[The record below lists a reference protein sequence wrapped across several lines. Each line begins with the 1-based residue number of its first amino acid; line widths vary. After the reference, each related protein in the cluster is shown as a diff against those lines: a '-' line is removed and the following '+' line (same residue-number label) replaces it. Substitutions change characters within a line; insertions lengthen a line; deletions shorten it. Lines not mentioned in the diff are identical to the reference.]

1 LVPLQGTLA
10 GVIADLRSILPSEA
24 VLEPQGRYLA
34 DLMGRGVQGFADA
47 VVLPSTAEEAAA
59 VMRWCYEHDVP
70 LTARG
75 GGTGLAGGAIPV
87 QGGVVVGLERLNRI
101 RQFDPLLWRMHVEAG
116 VTTADVQRLARESGL
131 RFPPDPGAAEISQI
145 GGNIACNAGGPHAF
159 KYGVTGH
166 WVTGLEVIVPPGE
179 IVTVGGPIR
188 KDVAGYDLKSL
199 LVGSEGT
206 LGIVTAAWLRLIP
219 APELELPVIGLY
231 RDADAGV
238 SAIERVL
245 ASGVVPAAVEYLDGV
260 TLSYSGDAYPFGI
273 PEGAAFMVVTEADGA
288 ADEARH
294 VASELASA
302 LEDGA
307 VAVHA
312 PTEPSDVA
320 ELWRWRGGAAFAI
333 LAQRGGAYSEDI
345 AVPLDRLRDIARE
358 TLEIGNR
365 HDVPAL
371 SFGHAG
377 DGNIHSTFLFS
388 PDDLAEEQRA
398 DEACHELFA
407 LALRLGGTVTGE
419 HGIGWLKRGQLEHQ
433 LGPVGYDL
441 HLRLKQAFD
450 PKNLLNPA
458 KKR

>member
-1 LVPLQGTLA
+1 VTLA
-10 GVIADLRSILPSEA
+10 DVLPAEA
-24 VLEPQGRYLA
+24 IVEPKGRYLA
-34 DLMGRGVQGFADA
+34 DLMGRGVQGTADA
-47 VVLPSTAEEAAA
+47 VVLPSSAEEVAAA
-59 VMRWCYEHDVP
+59 MRWCYENDVP

-87 QGGVVVGLERLNRI
+87 QGGIVIGFERLNRI
-101 RQFDPLLWRMHVEAG
+101 RQFDPLLWRIQVEAG
-116 VTTADVQRLARESGL
+116 VTTGDVHRLARENGL

-166 WVTGLEVIVPPGE
+166 WVTGLEAVIPPGE
-179 IVTVGGPIR
+179 IVTFGGPIR
-188 KDVAGYDLKSL
+188 KDVAGYDLRSL

-206 LGIVTAAWLRLIP
+206 LGLVTAAWLRLVP

-231 RDADAGV
+231 RDAEAGI

-245 ASGVVPAAVEYLDGV
+245 ASGVVPAAIEYLDGV
-260 TLSYSGDAYPFGI
+260 TLSYSGDAYPFGLP
-273 PEGAAFMVVTEADGA
+273 PEAAFMVITEADGA
-288 ADEARH
+288 AAEARR
-294 VASELASA
+294 VAAELRDA
-302 LEDGA
+302 LADDA

-312 PTEPSDVA
+312 PTEPSEVS

-333 LAQRGGAYSEDI
+333 LAQRGGAFSEDI
-345 AVPLDRLRDIARE
+345 AVPLDRLRDVARE
-358 TLEIGNR
+358 TLEIGAR

-377 DGNIHSTFLFS
+377 DGNIHSTFLFA
-388 PDDLAEEQRA
+388 PEDLDEEQRA
-398 DEACHELFA
+398 DDACHELFQ

-433 LGPVGYDL
+433 LGPTGYDL
-441 HLRLKQAFD
+441 HLRVKEAFD
-450 PKNLLNPA
+450 PKNLLNPG

>member
-1 LVPLQGTLA
+1 MDLA
-10 GVIADLRSILPSEA
+10 SVIPPEA
-24 VLEPQGRYLA
+24 IVEPQGRYLA
-34 DLMGRGVQGFADA
+34 DLMGRGVQGMADA
-47 VVLPSTAEEAAA
+47 VVLPSTTEEVAA
-59 VMRWCYEHDVP
+59 VMRWCYENDVP

-87 QGGVVVGLERLNRI
+87 TGGIVMGFERLNKVR
-101 RQFDPLLWRMHVEAG
+101 RFDPLLWRMHVEAG
-116 VTTADVQRLARESGL
+116 VTTGDVQRLARENGL
-131 RFPPDPGAAEISQI
+131 RFPPDPGAAEISQV

-166 WVTGLEVIVPPGE
+166 WVTGIEAVIPPGE
-179 IVTVGGPIR
+179 IVTIGGPLR
-188 KDVAGYDLKSL
+188 KDVAAYDLKSL

-206 LGIVTAAWLRLIP
+206 LGLVTAAWLRLVP

-245 ASGVVPAAVEYLDGV
+245 ASGVVPAAVEYLDA
-260 TLSYSGDAYPFGI
+260 TLLSYSGDAYPFGL
-273 PEGAAFMVVTEADGA
+273 PAEAAFMVITEADGA
-288 ADEARH
+288 ESEARR
-294 VASELASA
+294 VAAELQGA
-302 LEDGA
+302 LAEDA

-312 PTEPSDVA
+312 PAEPNDVA
-320 ELWRWRGGAAFAI
+320 ELWRWRAGAAFAI

-345 AVPLDRLRDIARE
+345 AVPLDRLRDVARE
-358 TLEIGNR
+358 TLEIGER
-365 HDVPAL
+365 HGIPAL

-388 PDDLAEEQRA
+388 PEDLDEEQRA
-398 DEACHELFA
+398 DEACQELFD
-407 LALRLGGTVTGE
+407 LALRLGGTVSGE
-419 HGIGWLKRGQLEHQ
+419 HGIGWLKRGQLERQ
-433 LGPVGYDL
+433 LGPIGYDL

-450 PKNLLNPA
+450 PKNLLNPG

>member
-1 LVPLQGTLA
+1 VTLE
-10 GVIADLRSILPSEA
+10 DILPREA
-24 VLEPQGRYLA
+24 IVEPQGRYLA

-47 VVLPSTAEEAAA
+47 VVLPSSSEEVAA
-59 VMRWCYEHDVP
+59 VMRYCYEHDVP

-87 QGGVVVGLERLNRI
+87 QGGVVIGFERLNRV

-131 RFPPDPGAAEISQI
+131 RFPPDPGAAELSQI

-166 WVTGLEVIVPPGE
+166 WVTGIEAVIPPGE
-179 IVTVGGPIR
+179 IVRVGGPVR
-188 KDVAGYDLKSL
+188 KDVAGYDLRSL

-206 LGIVTAAWLRLIP
+206 IGLVTAAWLRLVP
-219 APELELPVIGLY
+219 APELELPVVGFY

-260 TLSYSGDAYPFGI
+260 TLRFAGDAYPFGV
-273 PEGAAFMVVTEADGA
+273 PDDASFMVITEADGA
-288 ADEARH
+288 EAEARRVAAELQDALADE
-294 VASELASA
+294 
-302 LEDGA
+302 A

-312 PTEPSDVA
+312 PSDPADVA
-320 ELWRWRGGAAFAI
+320 ELWRWRAGAAFAI

-345 AVPLDRLRDIARE
+345 AVPLDRLRDVASE
-358 TLEIGNR
+358 TLAIGER
-365 HDVPAL
+365 HGVPAL

-388 PDDLAEEQRA
+388 PEDLDEEQRA
-398 DEACHELFA
+398 DAACHELFE

-441 HLRLKQAFD
+441 HLRIKQAFD
-450 PKNLLNPA
+450 PKNLLNPG

>member
-1 LVPLQGTLA
+1 MELA
-10 GVIADLRSILPSEA
+10 DVLPAEA
-24 VLEPQGRYLA
+24 IVEAKGRFLA
-34 DLMGRGVQGFADA
+34 DLMGRGVQGTADA
-47 VVLPSTAEEAAA
+47 VVLPSTVDEVAA
-59 VMRWCYEHDVP
+59 VMRFCYENDVP

-87 QGGVVVGLERLNRI
+87 QGGVVIGFERLNKV

-116 VTTADVQRLARESGL
+116 VTTGDIHRLARENGL

-166 WVTGLEVIVPPGE
+166 WVTGIEAVIPPGE
-179 IVTVGGPIR
+179 IVTFGGPIR

-206 LGIVTAAWLRLIP
+206 LGLVTAAWLRLVP

-231 RDADAGV
+231 RDADAGI

-245 ASGVVPAAVEYLDGV
+245 ASGVVPAAIEYLDGV
-260 TLSYSGDAYPFGI
+260 TLSYSGEAYPFDL
-273 PEGAAFMVVTEADGA
+273 PAEAAFMVITEADGA
-288 ADEARH
+288 EAEARH
-294 VASELASA
+294 VASELRDA
-302 LEDGA
+302 LADDALA
-307 VAVHA
+307 VQA
-312 PTEPSDVA
+312 PVEPSDVA

-345 AVPLDRLRDIARE
+345 AVPLDRLRDVARE
-358 TLEIGNR
+358 TLEIGAR

-388 PDDLAEEQRA
+388 PEDLDEEQRA
-398 DEACHELFA
+398 DDACHELFE

-433 LGPVGYDL
+433 LGPAGYDL
-441 HLRLKQAFD
+441 HVRLKQAFD
-450 PKNLLNPA
+450 PKNLLNPG

>member
-1 LVPLQGTLA
+1 VNLA
-10 GVIADLRSILPSEA
+10 DVLPAEA
-24 VLEPQGRYLA
+24 IVEPKGRYLA
-34 DLMGRGVQGFADA
+34 DLMGRGVQGTAAA
-47 VVLPSTAEEAAA
+47 VVLPSTVDEVAA
-59 VMRWCYEHDVP
+59 VLRWCYENDVP

-87 QGGVVVGLERLNRI
+87 SGGVVVGFERLNRV
-101 RQFDPLLWRMHVEAG
+101 RQFDPLLWRIHVEAG
-116 VTTADVQRLARESGL
+116 VTTGDIHRLARENGL
-131 RFPPDPGAAEISQI
+131 RFPPDPGAAELSQI

-166 WVTGLEVIVPPGE
+166 WVTGIEAVIPPGE
-179 IVTVGGPIR
+179 IVTFGGPIR

-206 LGIVTAAWLRLIP
+206 LGLVTAAWLRLVP

-231 RDADAGV
+231 RDADAGI

-260 TLSYSGDAYPFGI
+260 TLSYSGDAYPFGL
-273 PEGAAFMVVTEADGA
+273 PAEAAFMVITEADGA
-288 ADEARH
+288 ESEARR
-294 VASELASA
+294 VAAELQDA
-302 LEDGA
+302 LADDA

-312 PTEPSDVA
+312 PTDPGEVA
-320 ELWRWRGGAAFAI
+320 DLWRWRGGAAFAI
-333 LAQRGGAYSEDI
+333 LAQRGGAFSEDI
-345 AVPLDRLRDIARE
+345 AVPLDRLRDVARE
-358 TLEIGNR
+358 TLEIGAR

-388 PDDLAEEQRA
+388 PENLDEEQRA
-398 DEACHELFA
+398 DDACHELFE

-419 HGIGWLKRGQLEHQ
+419 HGIGWLKRGQLQRQ
-433 LGPVGYDL
+433 LGPAGYDL
-441 HLRLKQAFD
+441 HLRVKQALD
-450 PKNLLNPA
+450 PKNLLNPG

>member
-1 LVPLQGTLA
+1 VTLA
-10 GVIADLRSILPSEA
+10 DVVAPDSI
-24 VLEPQGRYLA
+24 VEPQGRFLT
-34 DLMGRGVQGFADA
+34 DLMGRGVVGTAEA
-47 VVLPSTAEEAAA
+47 VVFPSTTEEVAA
-59 VMRWCYEHDVP
+59 VMRWCYENDTP

-87 QGGVVVGLERLNRI
+87 EGGILLCLDRLNRV

-116 VTTADVQRLARESGL
+116 VTTGDVQRLARESGL
-131 RFPPDPGAAEISQI
+131 RFPPDPGAAELSQI

-166 WVTGLEVIVPPGE
+166 WVTGLEAVIPPGE
-179 IVTVGGPIR
+179 VITVGGPLR
-188 KDVAGYDLKSL
+188 KDVAAYDLKSL
-199 LVGSEGT
+199 LIGSEGT
-206 LGIVTAAWLRLIP
+206 LGIITAAWLRLIP
-219 APELELPVIGLY
+219 APELELPVVGLY

-245 ASGVVPAAVEYLDGV
+245 ASGVVPAAIEYLDGV
-260 TLSYSGDAYPFGI
+260 TLEYSGGAYPFGI
-273 PEGAAFMVVTEADGA
+273 PAEGTFMVITEADGSR
-288 ADEARH
+288 DEAAR
-294 VASELASA
+294 VAGELREA
-302 LEDGA
+302 LAEDA

-312 PTEPSDVA
+312 PTDSGEVA
-320 ELWRWRGGAAFAI
+320 DLWRWRGGVAFAI
-333 LAQRGGAYSEDI
+333 IAQRGGAYSEDI
-345 AVPLDRLRDIARE
+345 AVPLDRLRDVARE
-358 TLEIGNR
+358 TLEIAER
-365 HDVPAL
+365 HGVPGL

-388 PDDLAEEQRA
+388 TDDPDEERRA
-398 DEACHELFA
+398 DAACHELFE

-433 LGPVGYDL
+433 LGTQAYDL

-450 PKNLLNPA
+450 PKNLLNPG

>member
-1 LVPLQGTLA
+1 MGLA
-10 GVIADLRSILPSEA
+10 DVLPAEA
-24 VLEPQGRYLA
+24 IVEPKGRYLA
-34 DLMGRGVQGFADA
+34 DLMGRGVQGTADA
-47 VVLPSTAEEAAA
+47 VVLPSTADEVAAA
-59 VMRWCYEHDVP
+59 MRWCYENDVA

-87 QGGVVVGLERLNRI
+87 AGGVVIGFERLNRV
-101 RQFDPLLWRMHVEAG
+101 RQFDPLLWRIHVEAG
-116 VTTADVQRLARESGL
+116 VTTGDIQRLARENGL

-166 WVTGLEVIVPPGE
+166 WVTGIEAVIPPGE
-179 IVTVGGPIR
+179 IVTFGGPIR

-206 LGIVTAAWLRLIP
+206 LGLVTAAWLRLVP

-231 RDADAGV
+231 RDADAGI

-245 ASGVVPAAVEYLDGV
+245 ASGVVPAAVEYLDGI
-260 TLSYSGDAYPFGI
+260 TLSYSGDAYPFGLP
-273 PEGAAFMVVTEADGA
+273 PEAAFMVITEADGA
-288 ADEARH
+288 EAEARR
-294 VASELASA
+294 VAGELREA
-302 LEDGA
+302 LADDA

-312 PTEPSDVA
+312 PTEPGEVS

-345 AVPLDRLRDIARE
+345 AVPLDRLRDVARE
-358 TLEIGNR
+358 TLEIGER

-388 PDDLAEEQRA
+388 PENLDEEQRA
-398 DEACHELFA
+398 DDACHELFE

-433 LGPVGYDL
+433 LGPTGYDL
-441 HLRLKQAFD
+441 HLRVKQAFD
-450 PKNLLNPA
+450 PKNLLNPG

>member
-1 LVPLQGTLA
+1 VTLA
-10 GVIADLRSILPSEA
+10 DVLPAEA
-24 VLEPQGRYLA
+24 IVEPKGRYLA
-34 DLMGRGVQGFADA
+34 DLMGRGVQGTADA
-47 VVLPSTAEEAAA
+47 VVLPSTAEEVAA
-59 VMRWCYEHDVP
+59 VMRWCYEQEVP

-87 QGGVVVGLERLNRI
+87 QGGVVIGFERMNRV
-101 RQFDPLLWRMHVEAG
+101 RRFDPLLWRIQVEAG
-116 VTTADVQRLARESGL
+116 VTTGDIQRLARENGL
-131 RFPPDPGAAEISQI
+131 RFPPDPGAAEVSQI
-145 GGNIACNAGGPHAF
+145 GGNVACNAGGPHAF

-166 WVTGLEVIVPPGE
+166 WVTGIEAVIPPGE
-179 IVTVGGPIR
+179 VVTFGGPIR
-188 KDVAGYDLKSL
+188 KDVAGYDFKSL

-206 LGIVTAAWLRLIP
+206 LGLVTAAWLRLVP

-231 RDADAGV
+231 RDADAGI

-245 ASGVVPAAVEYLDGV
+245 ASGVVPAAIEYLDGV
-260 TLSYSGDAYPFGI
+260 TLSYAGDAYPFGVP
-273 PEGAAFMVVTEADGA
+273 PEGAFMVITEADGA
-288 ADEARH
+288 EAEARR
-294 VASELASA
+294 VAAELADA
-302 LEDGA
+302 LHEDA
-307 VAVHA
+307 VVVHA
-312 PTEPSDVA
+312 PTEPSEVA

-345 AVPLDRLRDIARE
+345 AVPLDRLRDVARE
-358 TLEIGNR
+358 TLEIGAR

-388 PDDLAEEQRA
+388 PENLDEEQRA
-398 DEACHELFA
+398 DDACHELFE

-433 LGPVGYDL
+433 LGATGYDL
-441 HLRLKQAFD
+441 HLRVKQAFD
-450 PKNLLNPA
+450 PKNLLNPG

>member
-1 LVPLQGTLA
+1 MSLA
-10 GVIADLRSILPSEA
+10 DVLPPEA
-24 VLEPQGRYLA
+24 IVEPQGRYLA
-34 DLMGRGVQGFADA
+34 DLMGRGVTGTADA
-47 VVLPSTAEEAAA
+47 VVLPSTTEEVAA

-87 QGGVVVGLERLNRI
+87 LGGVVIGFERLDKVR
-101 RQFDPLLWRMHVEAG
+101 RFDPLLWRMHVEAG
-116 VTTADVQRLARESGL
+116 VTTGDIQRLAKENGL

-166 WVTGLEVIVPPGE
+166 WVTGIEAVIPPGE
-179 IVTVGGPIR
+179 VVTVGGPIR

-206 LGIVTAAWLRLIP
+206 LGLVTAAWLRLIP

-231 RDADAGV
+231 RDAEDGV

-245 ASGVVPAAVEYLDGV
+245 ASGVVSSVVEYLDGV
-260 TLSYSGDAYPFGI
+260 TLTYAGGAYPFGI
-273 PEGAAFMVVTEADGA
+273 PGGAAFMVITEADGA
-288 ADEARH
+288 AAEAQR
-294 VASELASA
+294 VAAELQDA
-302 LEDGA
+302 LAENA

-312 PTEPSDVA
+312 PTAPSDVA
-320 ELWRWRGGAAFAI
+320 ELWRWRAGAAFAI

-345 AVPLDRLRDIARE
+345 AVPLDRLRDVARE
-358 TLEIGNR
+358 TLEIGAR
-365 HDVPAL
+365 HDVPSL

-388 PDDLAEEQRA
+388 PDDPEQERRA
-398 DEACHELFA
+398 DAACHELFE

-441 HLRLKQAFD
+441 HLRIKQAFD
-450 PKNLLNPA
+450 PKNLLNPG

>member
-1 LVPLQGTLA
+1 LDSV
-10 GVIADLRSILPSEA
+10 LPREA
-24 VLEPQGRYLA
+24 IVEPQGRYLA
-34 DLMGRGVQGFADA
+34 DLMGRGVQGTADA
-47 VVLPSTAEEAAA
+47 VVLPATVEEVAA
-59 VMRWCYEHDVP
+59 VMRWCYEHDVR

-87 QGGVVVGLERLNRI
+87 QGGIVIGFERLNRV

-116 VTTADVQRLARESGL
+116 VTTADVQRLARENGL
-131 RFPPDPGAAEISQI
+131 RFPPDPGAAELSQI

-166 WVTGLEVIVPPGE
+166 WVTGIEAVIPPGE
-179 IVTVGGPIR
+179 IVRVGGPLR

-206 LGIVTAAWLRLIP
+206 LGLVTAAWLRLVP
-219 APELELPVIGLY
+219 APELELPVVGFY

-245 ASGVVPAAVEYLDGV
+245 ASGVVPSAVEYLDGV
-260 TLSYSGDAYPFGI
+260 TLRFAGDAYPFGV
-273 PEGAAFMVVTEADGA
+273 PEEAAFMVITEADGA
-288 ADEARH
+288 EAEARR
-294 VASELASA
+294 VAAELREA
-302 LEDGA
+302 LAEDA
-307 VAVHA
+307 VTVHA
-312 PTEPSDVA
+312 PADPTEVA
-320 ELWRWRGGAAFAI
+320 ELWRWRAGAAFAI

-345 AVPLDRLRDIARE
+345 AVPLDRLRDVALE
-358 TLEIGNR
+358 TLAIGER
-365 HDVPAL
+365 HRVPAL

-388 PDDLAEEQRA
+388 PEDLDEEQRA
-398 DEACHELFA
+398 DDACHELFE

-441 HLRLKQAFD
+441 HLRIKQAFD
-450 PKNLLNPA
+450 PKGLLNPG

>member
-1 LVPLQGTLA
+1 MAWRRQGTLA
-10 GVIADLRSILPSEA
+10 RVELAE
-24 VLEPQGRYLA
+24 VLSPGSLVEPQGRYLA
-34 DLMGRGVQGFADA
+34 DLMGRGVHGTADA
-47 VVLPSTAEEAAA
+47 VVLPATTEEVAA

-87 QGGVVVGLERLNRI
+87 EGGVVIGFERLNKI

-116 VTTADVQRLARESGL
+116 VTTGDVHRLARESGL

-166 WVTGLEVIVPPGE
+166 WVTGIEAVIPPGE
-179 IVTVGGPIR
+179 IVHIGGPIR

-206 LGIVTAAWLRLIP
+206 LGLVTAAWLRLVP
-219 APELELPVIGLY
+219 APELELPVIGIY
-231 RDADAGV
+231 RDAEAGI

-245 ASGVVPAAVEYLDGV
+245 ASGVVPAAVEYLDAV
-260 TLSYSGDAYPFGI
+260 SLRYSGDAYPFGL
-273 PEGAAFMVVTEADGA
+273 PEDGAFMVITEADGA
-288 ADEARH
+288 PSEARR
-294 VASELASA
+294 VAAELREA
-302 LEDGA
+302 LTEDA

-312 PTEPSDVA
+312 PEAPAEVS
-320 ELWRWRGGAAFAI
+320 ELWRWRGGIGFAI
-333 LAQRGGAYSEDI
+333 LAQRGGAFSEDI
-345 AVPLDRLRDIARE
+345 AVPLDRLRDVERE
-358 TLEIGNR
+358 TIAIGER
-365 HDVPAL
+365 HGIPAL

-388 PDDLAEEQRA
+388 AGDADEERRA
-398 DEACHELFA
+398 DAACHELFD

-419 HGIGWLKRGQLEHQ
+419 HGIGWLKRGQLERQ

-441 HLRLKQAFD
+441 HLRIKQAFD
-450 PKNLLNPA
+450 PKGLLNPG

>member
-1 LVPLQGTLA
+1 VTLA
-10 GVIADLRSILPSEA
+10 DVLPADAI
-24 VLEPQGRYLA
+24 VEPKGRYLA
-34 DLMGRGVQGFADA
+34 DLMGRGVQGTADA
-47 VVLPSTAEEAAA
+47 VVLPSTPEEVAA
-59 VMRWCYEHDVP
+59 VMRWCYENDVA

-87 QGGVVVGLERLNRI
+87 SGGVVIGFERLNRV
-101 RQFDPLLWRMHVEAG
+101 RQFDPLLWRIHVEAG
-116 VTTADVQRLARESGL
+116 VTTSDIKRLARENGL

-159 KYGVTGH
+159 KYGVTGN
-166 WVTGLEVIVPPGE
+166 WVTGIEAVIPPGE
-179 IVTVGGPIR
+179 IVTFGGPIR

-206 LGIVTAAWLRLIP
+206 LGLVTAAWLRLVP
-219 APELELPVIGLY
+219 APDLELPVIGLY
-231 RDADAGV
+231 RDAEAGI

-245 ASGVVPAAVEYLDGV
+245 ASGVVPAAIEYLDGV
-260 TLSYSGDAYPFGI
+260 TLSYSGDAYPLGL
-273 PEGAAFMVVTEADGA
+273 PAEAAFMVITEADGA
-288 ADEARH
+288 EAEARR
-294 VASELASA
+294 VAAELQDALSE
-302 LEDGA
+302 DA
-307 VAVHA
+307 VTVHA
-312 PTEPSDVA
+312 PTEPGEVA

-333 LAQRGGAYSEDI
+333 LAQRGGAFSEDI
-345 AVPLDRLRDIARE
+345 AVPLDRLRDVARE
-358 TLEIGNR
+358 TLEIGAR

-388 PDDLAEEQRA
+388 PENLDEEQRA

-433 LGPVGYDL
+433 LGPAGYDL
-441 HLRLKQAFD
+441 HLRVKQAFD
-450 PKNLLNPA
+450 PKNLLNPG

>member
-1 LVPLQGTLA
+1 MAWRRQGTLA
-10 GVIADLRSILPSEA
+10 RVELAEVVSPGSLV
-24 VLEPQGRYLA
+24 EPDGRYLA
-34 DLMGRGVQGFADA
+34 DLMGRGVQGRADA
-47 VVLPSTAEEAAA
+47 VVLPATTDEVAA

-87 QGGVVVGLERLNRI
+87 EGGVVLGFERLNKI

-116 VTTADVQRLARESGL
+116 VTTGDVQRLARESGL
-131 RFPPDPGAAEISQI
+131 RFPPDPGAAETSQI

-166 WVTGLEVIVPPGE
+166 WVTGLEAVIPPGE
-179 IVTVGGPIR
+179 IVHFGGPIR

-206 LGIVTAAWLRLIP
+206 LGLVTAAWLKLVP

-231 RDADAGV
+231 RDADAGI

-245 ASGVVPAAVEYLDGV
+245 ASGVVPATIEYMDEV
-260 TLSYSGDAYPFGI
+260 TLRYSGDTYPFGI
-273 PEGAAFMVVTEADGA
+273 PADGAFMVVTEADGA
-288 ADEARH
+288 VSEARR
-294 VASELASA
+294 VSAELQEA
-302 LEDGA
+302 LAEDA

-312 PTEPSDVA
+312 PEDPSEVA
-320 ELWRWRGGAAFAI
+320 QLWRWRGGVAFAI
-333 LAQRGGAYSEDI
+333 LAQRGGAFSEDI
-345 AVPLDRLRDIARE
+345 AVPLDRLRDVARE
-358 TLEIGNR
+358 TLEIGAR
-365 HDVPAL
+365 HDIPAL

-377 DGNIHSTFLFS
+377 DGNIHSTFLFA
-388 PDDLAEEQRA
+388 PDDPEQERRA
-398 DEACHELFA
+398 DAACQELFE

-433 LGPVGYDL
+433 LGAAGYDL
-441 HLRLKQAFD
+441 HLRIKHAFD
-450 PKNLLNPA
+450 PKGLLNPG